1 MRTTIHQ
8 IVRRLAALP
17 TVFILCIGV
26 GCRSAPSDN
35 SLLTSEFGEVFGE
48 GAADAAKQGS
58 STGWTIVL
66 AAFSGPDAGERA
78 DAAAARVRE
87 NTWMGDLR
95 VRQRE
100 DGAVLSFGEY
110 PTPDNR
116 QAQRDLQR
124 VRRTTLDE
132 QNAFQAAFLAPPP
145 DRRVEGSHPELAL
158 SNVRE
163 TYGPTALY
171 TLQVGV
177 YESPDRREAMR
188 SAEQAALQLR
198 REGELAFYHHGPSRS
213 MVTVG
218 VFSAQDYDLSSG
230 RMSQE
235 ILDLKSRHP
244 YNLYNGMGVKER
256 GSLGERIQPSGLVR
270 IPE

>member
-1 MRTTIHQ
+1 MRTTILHF
-8 IVRRLAALP
+8 VRRLATLP

-35 SLLTSEFGEVFGE
+35 SLLTSEFDEVFGE
-48 GAADAAKQGS
+48 GSQDPAKQGS

-87 NTWMGDLR
+87 NTWMADLR
-95 VRQRE
+95 VNRRE
-100 DGAVLSFGEY
+100 DGAVLSYGDY
-110 PTPDNR
+110 PAPDNR

-132 QNAFQAAFLAPPP
+132 QAAFQAAFLAPPP
-145 DRRVEGSHPELAL
+145 ERRVEGSYPELAL
-158 SNVRE
+158 ANVRE

-177 YESPDRREAMR
+177 YESPNRREAMR

-213 MVTVG
+213 MVTIG

-230 RMSQE
+230 RMRPE
-235 ILDLKSRHP
+235 LLELKARRP
-244 YNLYNGMGVKER
+244 YNLYNGMGVRER
-256 GSLGERIQPSGLVR
+256 GNLGERIQPSGLVL